1 MGRWIIVA
9 HEDFPIWTVVS
20 RLIERERMEDGKVK
34 WLVEAPEY
42 LEVMPRSARGIIS
55 VEPAEAEVEKKAA

>member
-1 MGRWIIVA
+1 MSRWIIVA

-20 RLIERERMEDGKVK
+20 RLINKERVEDGRIR
-34 WLVEAPEY
+34 WLVEAPDY

-55 VEPAEAEVEKKAA
+55 VEPAGAEEKAA

>member
-20 RLIERERMEDGKVK
+20 RLIEKQRLDDGLVQ
-34 WLVEAPEY
+34 WLVEAPDY
-42 LEVMPRSARGIIS
+42 LEVMPRSARGIQS
-55 VEPAEAEVEKKAA
+55 VERAEVEKAA